1 MKYVES
7 WDKFQHAVNTK
18 AREESLQMFTDLS
31 GLEFAPLDES
41 FALFNQY
48 KSRALA
54 DSKRNL
60 IISCANMDATPLID
74 GIAQECDIW
83 IKELSR
89 ISAAQDRNYLSEMN
103 SKFQNVNDVM
113 DAVPSSL
120 DEMKVFVRLVQDI
133 RIDWETEI
141 NILKIKDRVKLRL
154 RVRPEESLSP
164 STPSTTTQIDAIC
177 EDMNAVL
184 DTLANWKA
192 CEEKIERVDVDSRHV
207 RMKYEDQLR
216 NDLNEFESACEET
229 RNDMLKNGPA
239 SDKSLLDLH
248 AGALKLNEFKTKIVD
263 LSNRREALRDSEK
276 AF

>member
-1 MKYVES
+1 
-7 WDKFQHAVNTK
+7 
-18 AREESLQMFTDLS
+18 
-31 GLEFAPLDES
+31 
-41 FALFNQY
+41 
-48 KSRALA
+48 
-54 DSKRNL
+54 
-60 IISCANMDATPLID
+60 
-74 GIAQECDIW
+74 
-83 IKELSR
+83 
-89 ISAAQDRNYLSEMN
+89 MN

-120 DEMKVFVRLVQDI
+120 NEMKVFVRLVQDI

-164 STPSTTTQIDAIC
+164 STPSSTTQIDAIC

-276 AF
+276 AFQFPPRSVSSLQELRENIEEYMSCYAVIERFDSKVKVHSCLLWDAIDIEKLRAIAEESKGIAKQILLKVPRHSN